1 MFLSLQFSSVQFS
14 LSVVSDSLWPHE
26 SQHARPPC
34 PSPFPGVHSDSCPS
48 SPWCHPAIPLKMLK
62 TISIL
67 TVKFFDDI
75 QLLENL
81 RVIIFNVE
89 VLFKLQ
95 NKELILKI
103 EFKHNKI
110 WSTNSS
116 DFVLFCFVF
125 LGISQTAFHS
135 HWYVCMCLQIKPEL
149 ELTLNKKGSLK
160 QEQQWL
166 PIGFPRYIC

>member
-1 MFLSLQFSSVQFS
+1 
-14 LSVVSDSLWPHE
+14 
-26 SQHARPPC
+26 
-34 PSPFPGVHSDSCPS
+34 
-48 SPWCHPAIPLKMLK
+48 MLK

-116 DFVLFCFVF
+116 DFVLFCFS
-125 LGISQTAFHS
+125 GNISNCFSFTLIRLHVLADKARVRA
-135 HWYVCMCLQIKPEL
+135 YVKQKGKP
-149 ELTLNKKGSLK
+149 
-160 QEQQWL
+160 
-166 PIGFPRYIC
+166 